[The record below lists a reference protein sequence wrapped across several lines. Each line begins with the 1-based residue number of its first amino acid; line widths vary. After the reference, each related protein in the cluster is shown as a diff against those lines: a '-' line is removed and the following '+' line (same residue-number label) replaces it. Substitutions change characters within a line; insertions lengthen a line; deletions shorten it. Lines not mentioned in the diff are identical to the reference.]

1 MRLLLS
7 VLFLLLSAC
16 GEAAPDAAN
25 ELPRASDTSKDMEV
39 SVSVTTDGALAD
51 TEKSDTFRLVM
62 LGDSITAGFG
72 LGNPRLLTESLDAR
86 IDELRLATGA
96 DDLKSEI
103 EIINAGVS
111 GDRMQD
117 AAARFDWS
125 VGPDADGVLI
135 ALGGNDLLRGI
146 DPAITRQALDQML
159 AKATA
164 RDLWVGV
171 AGLRAPGNATATF
184 AAEYNAVFD
193 ELSAE
198 YCVPLLENF
207 LDGVIG
213 EPSLNQQDGIHP
225 TPEGV
230 SVIVNNVGPW
240 LHEALQGVHDPC

>member
-1 MRLLLS
+1 MRLSLS
-7 VLFLLLSAC
+7 ILFLLLTAC
-16 GEAAPDAAN
+16 GEAAPDVTAG
-25 ELPRASDTSKDMEV
+25 ETRPPDTSKDMEV
-39 SVSVTTDGALAD
+39 FVRVTTDKASTD

-72 LGNPRLLTESLDAR
+72 LSNPRLLTQSLDAKLDTFPTR
-86 IDELRLATGA
+86 ARGDIDV
-96 DDLKSEI
+96 
-103 EIINAGVS
+103 INAGVS

-125 VGPDADGVLI
+125 VGPEVDGVLI

-146 DPAITRQALDQML
+146 DPAVTRAALDEML
-159 AKATA
+159 DKATS
-164 RDLWVGV
+164 RGIWVGI

-193 ELSAE
+193 ELSMA

-207 LDGVIG
+207 LAGVIG
-213 EPSLNQQDGIHP
+213 DPALNQQDGIHP

-230 SVIVNNVGPW
+230 TVIVSTLGPW
-240 LHEALQGVHDPC
+240 LHEALQGEHDPC

>member
-1 MRLLLS
+1 MRLSLS
-7 VLFLLLSAC
+7 FLFLLLTAC
-16 GEAAPDAAN
+16 GEAAPDATK
-25 ELPRASDTSKDMEV
+25 ELPRAADTSTGMEV
-39 SVSVTTDGALAD
+39 STPVTTDSAVTD

-72 LGNPRLLTESLDAR
+72 LRNPRLLTDGLDKR
-86 IDELRLATGA
+86 IDELRLAAGT
-96 DDLKSEI
+96 DEI

-125 VGPDADGVLI
+125 VGPDTDGVLI

-146 DPAITRQALDQML
+146 DPAVTRQALDEML
-159 AKATA
+159 AKATG
-164 RDLWVGV
+164 RNLWVGV

-193 ELSAE
+193 ELSTE

-240 LHEALQGVHDPC
+240 LHEALQGRHDPC

>member
-1 MRLLLS
+1 MRLSLS
-7 VLFLLLSAC
+7 FFFLLLTAC
-16 GEAAPDAAN
+16 GETASDTVTEVTGAP
-25 ELPRASDTSKDMEV
+25 DTSKDMEV
-39 SVSVTTDGALAD
+39 SASITTDSAVTD
-51 TEKSDTFRLVM
+51 TEKSDAFRLVM

-72 LGNPRLLTESLDAR
+72 LNNSRLLTESLDAR
-86 IDELRLATGA
+86 LEELQPSTGGE
-96 DDLKSEI
+96 EI
-103 EIINAGVS
+103 KVVNAGVS

-125 VGPDADGVLI
+125 VGPDTDGVLI

-146 DPAITRQALDQML
+146 DPAVTRQALEEML
-159 AKATA
+159 VKATN
-164 RDLWVGV
+164 RDLWVGI

-213 EPSLNQQDGIHP
+213 DPSLNQQDGIHP

-240 LHEALQGVHDPC
+240 LHEALQGAHDPC